1 MTSSKQPPGPRK
13 RHPELLDIAATVFH
27 RKGYSAATVRDI
39 ANEFGI
45 LKGSLYYYIDT
56 KEDLLYLLLTGVQDD
71 VERLR
76 LQVTAQG
83 GLGPLERLDAYIRL
97 QAEYNIRN
105 LVRIRV
111 FMTEVDRLSGPRRD
125 RVLARR
131 TIHHAYV
138 EDLVVQAQAL
148 GLVRADRDPTVLRHC
163 VFASIVWTYRWY
175 RQSGNSSPS
184 EVAELCSRFALRG
197 LRTPSRVEAAG
208 GPEGVR
214 STNRLVS

>member
-1 MTSSKQPPGPRK
+1 MTSPKQPPGPRK
-13 RHPELLDIAATVFH
+13 RHPELLDIAASVFH

-76 LQVTAQG
+76 LQVIARG

-97 QAEYNIRN
+97 QAEYNVRN
-105 LVRIRV
+105 LMRIRV
-111 FMTEVDRLSGPRRD
+111 FMTELERLSGPRRE
-125 RVLARR
+125 RVVARR
-131 TIHHAYV
+131 TVHHAYV
-138 EDLVVQAQAL
+138 EDLLAQAQLL
-148 GLVRADRDPTVLRHC
+148 GLVRADRDTTVLRHC
-163 VFASIVWTYRWY
+163 IFASIVWTYRWY
-175 RQSGNSSPS
+175 RQSGNSSPA

-197 LRTPSRVEAAG
+197 LRTPGQVG
-208 GPEGVR
+208 GSEGVR